1 MKGTHK
7 LLKVFLG
14 GSDIYDGKPMYKAI
28 VELCLENGIAG
39 ATVQRCMYGYGKS
52 AVIRSSR
59 TLSMSENLPIIVEI
73 IDSEENLNK
82 VIPTLREILD
92 GGLITME
99 NIEVLE
105 YK

>member
-7 LLKVFLG
+7 LLKIFLG
-14 GSDIYDGKPMYKAI
+14 GSDTYEGKPMYKAI
-28 VELCLENGIAG
+28 VELCHDYKIAG
-39 ATVQRCMYGYGKS
+39 ATVQRCIYGYGRS
-52 AVIRSSR
+52 AVIHSSR
-59 TLSMSENLPIIVEI
+59 TLALSDNLPIVIDIV
-73 IDSEENLNK
+73 DSEESINK
-82 VIPTLREILD
+82 ILPAVREMLD

>member
-7 LLKVFLG
+7 LLKIFLG
-14 GSDIYDGKPMYKAI
+14 GSDTFDGRPMYKAI
-28 VELCLENGIAG
+28 VELCLKNKIAG
-39 ATVQRCMYGYGKS
+39 ATVQRCIYGYGKG
-52 AVIRSSR
+52 AVIHSSR
-59 TLSMSENLPIIVEI
+59 TLAISDNLPIVIEVV
-73 IDSEENLNK
+73 DNEENLNK
-82 VIPTLREILD
+82 VIPDIREMLD

>member
-7 LLKVFLG
+7 LLKIFLG
-14 GSDIYDGKPMYKAI
+14 GSDTFEGQPMYKAI
-28 VELCLENGIAG
+28 VELCIKNKIAG
-39 ATVQRCMYGYGKS
+39 ATVQRCIYGYGKS
-52 AVIRSSR
+52 QVIRSSR
-59 TLSMSENLPIIVEI
+59 SLSLSDNLPIVIEVV
-73 IDSEENLNK
+73 DSEDNLNK
-82 VIPTLREILD
+82 VIPDIRAMLD

>member
-7 LLKVFLG
+7 LLKIFLG
-14 GSDIYDGKPMYKAI
+14 GSDTHDGVPLYKAI
-28 VELCLENGIAG
+28 VELCMKHKIAG
-39 ATVQRCMYGYGKS
+39 ATVQRCIYGYGKS
-52 AVIRSSR
+52 AVIHSSR
-59 TLSMSENLPIIVEI
+59 TLALSDNLPIVIEVV
-73 IDSEENLNK
+73 DSEENINK
-82 VIPTLREILD
+82 VLPAVREMLD